1 MSTISKLTYFERI
14 KGDLVVVNVINTTLS
29 FSCETSHREAIR
41 SRGVRCNE
49 YIFAERY
56 KLVPLDGQVFLRDAE
71 TLAILLVD

>member
-14 KGDLVVVNVINTTLS
+14 EGDLVVVNVINTTLS
-29 FSCETSHREAIR
+29 FSCETSHRETIP
-41 SRGVRCNE
+41 SRGVRSNE
-49 YIFAERY
+49 YILTERY